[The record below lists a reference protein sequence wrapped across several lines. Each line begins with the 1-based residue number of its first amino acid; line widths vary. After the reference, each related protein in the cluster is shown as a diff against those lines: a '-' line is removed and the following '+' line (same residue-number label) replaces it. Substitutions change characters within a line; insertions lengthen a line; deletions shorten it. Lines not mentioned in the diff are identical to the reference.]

1 MIFSRVEGRQCGL
14 LDLSRFLW
22 IYPRECFILTMT
34 SKDCFKVKKKN
45 PLYVTR
51 VTFRVEKYFAFVVVC
66 NTELNILVYT
76 QRPLKVYMYM
86 YVCTWTRLGTHSMEN
101 QTILQYSSA
110 FVVHV
115 YTSIL
120 KFKVSLIVIECIFL

>member
-1 MIFSRVEGRQCGL
+1 
-14 LDLSRFLW
+14 
-22 IYPRECFILTMT
+22 
-34 SKDCFKVKKKN
+34 
-45 PLYVTR
+45 
-51 VTFRVEKYFAFVVVC
+51 
-66 NTELNILVYT
+66 
-76 QRPLKVYMYM
+76 M